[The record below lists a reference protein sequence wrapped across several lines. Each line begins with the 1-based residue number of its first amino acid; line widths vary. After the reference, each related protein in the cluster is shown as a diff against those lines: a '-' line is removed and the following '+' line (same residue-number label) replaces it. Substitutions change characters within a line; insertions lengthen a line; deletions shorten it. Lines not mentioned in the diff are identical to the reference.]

1 MHYAQQSE
9 CISHVQ
15 SHCNSTHKKT
25 YQAHG
30 HSMEVWQTGFGKSIN
45 TDFEPLHHLDT

>member
-15 SHCNSTHKKT
+15 SHCHSTHKKT
-25 YQAHG
+25 YQTHG

-45 TDFEPLHHLDT
+45 TEFEPLHHLDT